1 MRLNVWSKK
10 RDKRGSGDVHQHL
23 PGEDMTNC
31 WTWEM
36 VRANVTGRLSSIPS
50 TLGVAL
56 IECLKGVP
64 RRDRTYEL
72 PEHEAQLGPLE
83 VRENKGGFPWD
94 PTGFPAMLVDTGYPE
109 QPLLFGPSAEMIRS
123 QRVLEETF

>member
-1 MRLNVWSKK
+1 V
-10 RDKRGSGDVHQHL
+10 SG
-23 PGEDMTNC
+23 
-31 WTWEM
+31 WTWTT
-36 VRANVTGRLSSIPS
+36 VAANVTGRQSSIPS

-56 IECLKGVP
+56 IECLRGVP

-72 PEHEAQLGPLE
+72 SEREARLGPLE

-94 PTGFPAMLVDTGYPE
+94 PSVFPAMLVEARNPE
-109 QPLLFGPSAEMIRS
+109 QPLLFGPSAEMVRS